1 MHKHSSSQPSLI
13 VSVLVSIILLLAVD
27 AGPTV
32 FAQANAAKTLS
43 PSDTVRE
50 FYKAMREKRF
60 REAFSI
66 TIFKNAVEGLSSEEY
81 EDLRPDF
88 EKIAINVPDNIEITG
103 EQLSGD
109 EATVFVRVSEPDAT
123 PQVEPVMLKRA
134 GGGWVII
141 TDPEA
146 EKEIKKSGKNYFF
159 NLRIQTHHEE
169 VQEMLKRIMKAEFVY
184 SSQHKGVYA
193 DMQTL
198 INEGLLPKDVEGSET
213 TGYVYHITLGKDGKT
228 YLAGAEPARYG
239 RTGRLSFSL
248 DQTGAVKSADAGG
261 KPLAPPAQKK

>member
-1 MHKHSSSQPSLI
+1 MRTYK
-13 VSVLVSIILLLAVD
+13 SISFVALLLLFSVSARTPVL
-27 AGPTV
+27 
-32 FAQANAAKTLS
+32 AQKPAIAS

-60 REAFSI
+60 REAFNI
-66 TIFKNAVEGLSSEEY
+66 TIFKPAVDSLTPEEY

-88 EKIAINVPDNIEITG
+88 EKIALNVPDNIEVTG

-109 EATVFVRVSEPDAT
+109 EATVFIRVSDPDAS

-134 GGGWVII
+134 GNGWMIVV
-141 TDPEA
+141 DPEA

-169 VQEMLKRIMKAEFVY
+169 VQEMLKRILKAEFVY

-198 INEGLLPKDVEGSET
+198 INEGLLPKDILGSDT
-213 TGYVYHITLGKDGKT
+213 TGYIYHITLGKDSKT
-228 YLAGAEPARYG
+228 YFAGAEPARYG

-248 DQTGAVKSADAGG
+248 DQTGTVKSADNGG
-261 KPLAPPAQKK
+261 KPLAPAAQKK